1 VSRLYTYSI
10 HHEWIN
16 QTFVWWRRLINT
28 DQRQGKV
35 KNIWWWILGQG
46 LYWYNLYPNE
56 FIHDDEKTILT
67 RSCTVAYLAVSPKR
81 CRIKTVHN
89 TTPIETTTTLHG
101 CIETTTTPAGN
112 YNNAGWNYND
122 TSRKLQ
128 QRRLKLRQ
136 HQQET
141 TTTPA
146 ETTTT
151 PVETVHNRDHDA
163 EVIYNCLSMTSVTDR
178 IISFIHKPCPRGLRT
193 RIRLRLL
200 RSSVLL
206 VRSIA
211 LLFLVTS
218 ERLSWL

>member
-1 VSRLYTYSI
+1 MSRLYTYSI

-16 QTFVWWRRLINT
+16 QTFVWWRRLINNT

-46 LYWYNLYPNE
+46 IYWYNLYPNE

-67 RSCTVAYLAVSPKR
+67 TSCTVAYLAVSPKR

-89 TTPIETTTTLHG
+89 TTPIVTTTTTVETTTTL
-101 CIETTTTPAGN
+101 AV
-112 YNNAGWNYND
+112 
-122 TSRKLQ
+122 SKLQ
-128 QRRLKLRQ
+128 R

-163 EVIYNCLSMTSVTDR
+163 EVIYNCLSMTSVTDK